1 MAICLSIQALQ
12 TSLEALLRSPRAAYY
27 GSPIKAELVTRIQ
40 ALANRAFGKFM
51 GGGQAVQ
58 LDWISSYDSLLLLVQ
73 VLRDAGLVLEI
84 AGWRTRC

>member
-1 MAICLSIQALQ
+1 M
-12 TSLEALLRSPRAAYY
+12 
-27 GSPIKAELVTRIQ
+27 TRIQ